1 MLGEDLA
8 AGEMLCVAIPAA
20 QPINARDVSERLH
33 GSPETAGGAG
43 STNLDF
49 SAGHYPL
56 SK

>member
-8 AGEMLCVAIPAA
+8 TGEMLCVAIPAA

-33 GSPETAGGAG
+33 GSPETAGGAS